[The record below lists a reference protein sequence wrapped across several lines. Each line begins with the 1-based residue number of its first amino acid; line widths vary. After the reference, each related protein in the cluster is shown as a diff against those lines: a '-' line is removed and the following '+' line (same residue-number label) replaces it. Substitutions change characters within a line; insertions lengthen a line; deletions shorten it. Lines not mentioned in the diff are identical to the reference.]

1 MSWKHTQQERDEQKK
16 KYLSRFANKGMSAEK
31 VEATYM
37 AYVVDFEG
45 SAEEEEDDFEDA
57 DFELYLQQS
66 NSASSN

>member
-1 MSWKHTQQERDEQKK
+1 
-16 KYLSRFANKGMSAEK
+16 MSAEK